1 MHRKQVSDL
10 IPANTELERTLKS
23 LRKTKRAEAAAMT
36 DEGLNG
42 AANQEIAAE
51 ISQEQDTMEDLWK
64 SFIQDKYLAVKQ
76 PAIDVNDF
84 ELNPALINMVQ
95 QNQFTGHP
103 TENPNE
109 HLGRFLRIANS
120 IKLNGVRPEVIQL
133 QLFPFSLRDM
143 AATWFNSLPYES
155 VNTWEELMGAY
166 FSRFFPLSLPSER
179 RREIINSKH
188 GGDENMYTAWKDLAE
203 YNIRP
208 SEFSMRNGRAE
219 ESRMNK
225 LNKLSAIEAKLD
237 ALIQRMNK
245 RKSN

>member
-1 MHRKQVSDL
+1 M
-10 IPANTELERTLKS
+10 I
-23 LRKTKRAEAAAMT
+23 
-36 DEGLNG
+36 DEGSNG
-42 AANQEIAAE
+42 AANKGCAVEVPK
-51 ISQEQDTMEDLWK
+51 EQDTIENLWK

-76 PAIDVNDF
+76 PAIDVDDF
-84 ELNPALINMVQ
+84 ELKPALITMVQ

-166 FSRFFPLSLPSER
+166 FSKFFPPSLTSEQS
-179 RREIINSKH
+179 REITNSKQ
-188 GGDENMYTAWKDLAE
+188 GEDENMYTAWKDLAE

-208 SEFSMRNGRAE
+208 SESSGRNGRAK
-219 ESRMNK
+219 ESRMNE

-237 ALIQRMNK
+237 ALIHWMNE

>member
-1 MHRKQVSDL
+1 MHRKQNTDL
-10 IPANTELERTLKS
+10 IPTDTELERALRN
-23 LRKTKRAEAAAMT
+23 LRKTKGAETAAMT

-42 AANQEIAAE
+42 AANHELAAE
-51 ISQEQDTMEDLWK
+51 VPQEQDTMEDLWK
-64 SFIQDKYLAVKQ
+64 SFIQYKYLAVRQ
-76 PAIDVNDF
+76 PAIDANDF
-84 ELNPALINMVQ
+84 ELRPALITMVQ
-95 QNQFTGHP
+95 QNQFTGHS

-133 QLFPFSLRDM
+133 QLFPFSLRDI

-166 FSRFFPLSLPSER
+166 FCRFFPPSLPSEQ
-179 RREIINSKH
+179 RREITNSKH

-208 SEFSMRNGRAE
+208 PESSGRNSRAKE
-219 ESRMNK
+219 KWNE
-225 LNKLSAIEAKLD
+225 
-237 ALIQRMNK
+237 
-245 RKSN
+245 

>member
-10 IPANTELERTLKS
+10 IPANSELERTLKS

-36 DEGLNG
+36 DEGLSG
-42 AANQEIAAE
+42 AANQNIAAE
-51 ISQEQDTMEDLWK
+51 IAQEQDTMEDLWK
-64 SFIQDKYLAVKQ
+64 SFIQDKYLALKQ
-76 PAIDVNDF
+76 PTIDVNDF
-84 ELNPALINMVQ
+84 ELKPALSNMVQ

-103 TENPNE
+103 IENPNE

-120 IKLNGVRPEVIQL
+120 IKLNGVRSEVIQL

-166 FSRFFPLSLPSER
+166 FSRFFPPSLPSEQ
-179 RREIINSKH
+179 RREIPNSKH
-188 GGDENMYTAWKDLAE
+188 GGNENMYTTLRDLAE

-208 SEFSMRNGRAE
+208 SESSGKTGRVE
-219 ESRMNK
+219 ESGMNE

-237 ALIQRMNK
+237 ALIHWMNK

>member
-1 MHRKQVSDL
+1 M
-10 IPANTELERTLKS
+10 ERTLKS
-23 LRKTKRAEAAAMT
+23 LRKTKRAETTSMT

-42 AANQEIAAE
+42 ATNQEFAAE
-51 ISQEQDTMEDLWK
+51 VLKEEDTMEDLWK

-76 PAIDVNDF
+76 PAIDANDF
-84 ELNPALINMVQ
+84 ELKPALIAMVQ
-95 QNQFTGHP
+95 QNQCTGHS
-103 TENPNE
+103 TKNSNE

-120 IKLNGVRPEVIQL
+120 IKLNGVRSEVIQL

-166 FSRFFPLSLPSER
+166 FSKFFPPSLTSEQSW
-179 RREIINSKH
+179 EITNSKH
-188 GGDENMYTAWKDLAE
+188 GGDKNMYIAWKNLAE

-208 SEFSMRNGRAE
+208 SESSGRNGRAE
-219 ESRMNK
+219 ESRMNELK
-225 LNKLSAIEAKLD
+225 KLSAIEAKLD
-237 ALIQRMNK
+237 ALIHWMNK

>member
-1 MHRKQVSDL
+1 M
-10 IPANTELERTLKS
+10 ERTLKS
-23 LRKTKRAEAAAMT
+23 LRKTERAETTAMT

-42 AANQEIAAE
+42 AANQEFAAE
-51 ISQEQDTMEDLWK
+51 VLKEQDTIKDLWK

-76 PAIDVNDF
+76 PEIDANDF
-84 ELNPALINMVQ
+84 ELKPALITMVQ

-109 HLGRFLRIANS
+109 HLGQFLRIANS
-120 IKLNGVRPEVIQL
+120 IKLNGVRLEVIQL

-166 FSRFFPLSLPSER
+166 FSKFFPPSLTSEQR
-179 RREIINSKH
+179 WKITNSEH
-188 GGDENMYTAWKDLAE
+188 GGDKNMYIDWKNLAE

-208 SEFSMRNGRAE
+208 SESSGRNGRAE
-219 ESRMNK
+219 ESGMNE

-237 ALIQRMNK
+237 ELIHRMNK

>member
-1 MHRKQVSDL
+1 
-10 IPANTELERTLKS
+10 
-23 LRKTKRAEAAAMT
+23 MT

-42 AANQEIAAE
+42 ATNKECAAE
-51 ISQEQDTMEDLWK
+51 VLKEQDTMEDLWK

-76 PAIDVNDF
+76 LVIDANDF
-84 ELNPALINMVQ
+84 ELKPALITMVQ
-95 QNQFTGHP
+95 QNQFTGHS

-120 IKLNGVRPEVIQL
+120 IKLNGVKPEVIQL

-166 FSRFFPLSLPSER
+166 FSKFFPPFLFSEQ
-179 RREIINSKH
+179 RREITNSKQWE
-188 GGDENMYTAWKDLAE
+188 DENMYTAWKDLAE

-208 SEFSMRNGRAE
+208 SESSERNDRAE
-219 ESRMNK
+219 ESGMNQ

-237 ALIQRMNK
+237 ALIHWMNK